1 MSVLCLL
8 LTNLICKMEN
18 TFNIFFY
25 GFTQSEN
32 KLLVLCQNGH
42 VVEVHCPDL
51 NAQKST
57 KTYKLSELPSRSF
70 RFRSIKSQIKVCAW
84 DFLGL
89 VWEFLLY
96 VFELLLMPLLWQV
109 FFVFYLVVYLVYGI
123 FRLYLLLVIESIVT
137 ILVKSPLQFQTV
149 CLCKYFRETWK
160 LRDVKL

>member
-1 MSVLCLL
+1 MWNVRWKIY
-8 LTNLICKMEN
+8 LTNC
-18 TFNIFFY
+18 FY

-51 NAQKST
+51 KAQKST

-70 RFRSIKSQIKVCAW
+70 SFRSIKSQIKVCAW

-96 VFELLLMPLLWQV
+96 VFELLLMPLLWL
-109 FFVFYLVVYLVYGI
+109 FFFLLPGGI
-123 FRLYLLLVIESIVT
+123 FVVWYISSLYLLLVIESIAT
-137 ILVKSPLQFQTV
+137 ILVKSSLQFQTI

-160 LRDVKL
+160 LQDVKL